1 MLLESEKIISE
12 IKRHVQDRPQVA
24 VAYLMGSYAGGT
36 ATPLSDVDVGIG
48 LYPSLCPNTDDA
60 LDLAAALEYSL
71 TEALF
76 PGYDP
81 KPWAEW
87 LFTPVEVVVLNAPH
101 TLSSLP
107 WMLAGALPVHTPD
120 PSFKVELEKLA
131 FRHGRPTP
139 EEATIAAWRLKAT
152 WIVRTARGQV
162 FASYEGILRT
172 CLNLAHRAVVRLGL
186 PVPEERQQLP
196 RVLHRAGIITR
207 RAASFITEAINIL
220 CHDRVNFQ
228 AWEYLHHNL
237 HLLADYAL
245 QVEDALERTV
255 KQQRPAR

>member
-1 MLLESEKIISE
+1 
-12 IKRHVQDRPQVA
+12 
-24 VAYLMGSYAGGT
+24 
-36 ATPLSDVDVGIG
+36 
-48 LYPSLCPNTDDA
+48 
-60 LDLAAALEYSL
+60 
-71 TEALF
+71 
-76 PGYDP
+76 GYDP
-81 KPWAEW
+81 EPRAEW

-120 PSFKVELEKLA
+120 PSFKAELEKLA
-131 FRHGRPTP
+131 FRRDRPTP
-139 EEATIAAWRLKAT
+139 EEAAIAAWRLKAT

-196 RVLHRAGIITR
+196 LVLYRSGIITR

-228 AWEYLHHNL
+228 AWEYLHHHL

-255 KQQRPAR
+255 KQQQPAG